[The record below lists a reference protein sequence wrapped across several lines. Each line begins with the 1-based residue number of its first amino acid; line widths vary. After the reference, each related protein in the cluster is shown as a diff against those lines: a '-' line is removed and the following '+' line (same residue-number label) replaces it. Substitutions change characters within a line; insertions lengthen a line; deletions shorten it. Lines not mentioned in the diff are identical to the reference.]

1 MTSNNNRFYQ
11 YGDGIFTTLLKFNGR
26 FLTFAAHYQ
35 RLVLGCHFL
44 GIKNP
49 FYSKDEFYHFLQR
62 EVTESTVIIKV
73 IISAINTD
81 RLYHRKNSDSSV
93 LIETRPFEFPI
104 SDLQTNGISL
114 SVSDI
119 DYHPPYNE
127 VSFLKLPHYQPW
139 SVIRNHNSAGFD
151 TIVRSEDE
159 ILEATC
165 GSLFLLNGN
174 KVTINFGFSK
184 VLHSITLL
192 KFIDALSEFGLILD
206 RRKITVFNLLDSESL
221 FYCNSV
227 YGLLPVREVTFGNQ
241 KSSFSLNSAV
251 CRTFWD
257 FYTTRD

>member
-1 MTSNNNRFYQ
+1 MTSNLNRFYQ
-11 YGDGIFTTLLKFNGR
+11 FGDGIFTTLLRFNGR
-26 FLTFAAHYQ
+26 FPAYSAHYQ

-44 GIKNP
+44 GIKSP
-49 FYSKDEFYHFLQR
+49 FSSKEEFHDLLSR
-62 EVTESTVIIKV
+62 EIKESTVIVKV
-73 IISAINTD
+73 IISATNHE

-93 LIETRPFEFPI
+93 LIETRPFDFPV
-104 SDLQTNGISL
+104 SELQTNGISL
-114 SVSDI
+114 SISEI
-119 DYHPPYNE
+119 DYHPPFNE

-139 SVIRNHNSAGFD
+139 SVIRNHNPAGFD
-151 TIVRSEDE
+151 TIIRSEDE

-165 GSLFLLNGN
+165 GSVFLLNGN
-174 KVTINFGFSK
+174 KVTINMGFSK

-192 KFIDALSEFGLILD
+192 KFSDVLSELGLVLD

-227 YGLLPVREVTFGNQ
+227 YGLLPVRDVTFGNQ

-257 FYTTRD
+257 VYTTRD